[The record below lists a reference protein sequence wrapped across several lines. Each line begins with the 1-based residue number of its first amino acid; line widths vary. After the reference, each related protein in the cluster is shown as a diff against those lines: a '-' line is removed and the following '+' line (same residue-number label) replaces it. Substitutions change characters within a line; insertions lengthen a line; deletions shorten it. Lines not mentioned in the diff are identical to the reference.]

1 MSPDPAAIH
10 GLENL
15 NPYSYVEGR
24 PLVAVDPRG
33 REPITLAAI
42 LIGVAIGAATAGV
55 VYTGLGGASG
65 ALVAGGVA
73 GAASSTASYLT
84 AAALTGQKVTWQGL
98 ALSFSTGL
106 ATGALMGWAA
116 HKLFN
121 STAKAPTGE
130 RLETTTQTF
139 KTREAAA
146 DWLASRY
153 HERAVINDQE
163 FSVSIIQTKSG
174 EFRISEMVAGE
185 AGAVNSSPPQLLPG
199 EKLTGTWHPH
209 TQAPEFSPSYWD
221 DQVGGLVGD
230 GQVLSD
236 VTNINP
242 DFRMYVSSSEGIHS
256 VGMSDLPIAQD
267 GTMGTYVGRIS
278 FVPTPVADA
287 AALSAGV
294 WKYLWNEQMSGR
306 KESR

>member
-42 LIGVAIGAATAGV
+42 LIGVAIGAAIGAATAGV

-174 EFRISEMVAGE
+174 EISHQRNGRRRS
-185 AGAVNSSPPQLLPG
+185 GGGQLVTAATTARR
-199 EKLTGTWHPH
+199 K
-209 TQAPEFSPSYWD
+209 
-221 DQVGGLVGD
+221 VGGDVASAHAGSRVQSLLLGRPGRRVG
-230 GQVLSD
+230 
-236 VTNINP
+236 
-242 DFRMYVSSSEGIHS
+242 
-256 VGMSDLPIAQD
+256 
-267 GTMGTYVGRIS
+267 
-278 FVPTPVADA
+278 
-287 AALSAGV
+287 
-294 WKYLWNEQMSGR
+294 W
-306 KESR
+306 